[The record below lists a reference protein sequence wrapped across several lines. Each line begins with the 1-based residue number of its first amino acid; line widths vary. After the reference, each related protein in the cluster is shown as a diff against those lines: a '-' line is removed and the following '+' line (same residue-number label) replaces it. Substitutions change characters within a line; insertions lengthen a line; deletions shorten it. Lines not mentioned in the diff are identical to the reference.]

1 MKKIGKEKR
10 KSNDVSIFLAG
21 AKELKEERAQLK
33 ILANDMS
40 SDAYMQGLNV
50 KAFSYDNFNDNQDQY
65 NAFIE
70 NNADIFILIIKDGL
84 GVKSKEEFEK
94 AAKSFQSKK
103 HPEIIVFLHETVS
116 NSEEI
121 YSLMEEHLGKQYY
134 AVDYSSIDDLKAKA
148 RKRIDWYI
156 KKQVP
161 PVKQSG
167 GLFEKI
173 KAWWNMRHNLLSISI
188 ILETVL
194 FLILFVVFVRLLTGG
209 NVQSIALVFLVN
221 SCVCVLLLVSM
232 ASIWWGISNGKK
244 WGIWSL
250 LGSNLIELFLVCK
263 MSVILHQW
271 RGTGYTKPIYKIF
284 DELGA
289 YIERC
294 DGWSGYFIIIASV
307 MAIQIVIW
315 TILLSLKIDSLE
327 KGYGD

>member
-1 MKKIGKEKR
+1 MKKNEKGKN

-21 AKELKEERAQLK
+21 SKELKEERAHLK

-40 SDAYMQGLNV
+40 SDAYMQGINV
-50 KAFSYDNFNDNQDQY
+50 KAFSYDNFNDNQDLY

-70 NNADIFILIIKDGL
+70 NNADIFILIIKDGM

-103 HPEIIVFLHETVS
+103 HPEIIVFMHETVS

-121 YSLMEEHLGKQYY
+121 YNIMEEYVGKQYY

-161 PVKQSG
+161 TMKPSG
-167 GLFEKI
+167 GLFEEI
-173 KAWWNMRHNLLSISI
+173 KAWWNMRHNLLSIGI
-188 ILETVL
+188 ILEMVL

-209 NVQSIALVFLVN
+209 NVQSIAFVFLLN
-221 SCVCVLLLVSM
+221 SCVCALLLVSM
-232 ASIWWGISNGKK
+232 ASIWWGISNRKR

-250 LGSNLIELFLVCK
+250 LVSNLIELFLVCK

-271 RGTGYTKPIYKIF
+271 RGIGYTKPIYKIF

-307 MAIQIVIW
+307 MAIQIAIW
-315 TILLSLKIDSLE
+315 IILLSLKTDSPQ
-327 KGYGD
+327 KNQ